1 MDFRKNHR
9 GSFLCLSIL
18 ILSFLLFATILQGC
32 GKPQDPDGPK
42 NYHTITKNGQTWYVL
57 DEEYTGDYDLQKI
70 WFLSQPR
77 EDNMDGEIL
86 YPLEGR
92 SIPKDFR
99 QETVMDRAAYE
110 TYCERFGLTP
120 AFPEH
125 KGGYAV
131 LACVSE
137 SLSAVEVQVADAIVE
152 GDTLRLL
159 VRDHFHSPYPDSLGF
174 VLTVPVS
181 AEVTKLETVPVY
193 NASEAENIQRY
204 GTPNNPNE
212 TAAPEKPVI
221 YLYPEAETLV
231 TVKLDFDGELT
242 CTYPSY
248 GDGWAVTAAPDGT
261 LTDAEGR
268 IYSYLYWEG
277 AGEGSWDFSKGF
289 CVRGADT
296 AAFLEKALADLG
308 LTRREANEFIV
319 YWLPRMEDN
328 PWNLIAFQNEAYT
341 DRACLTVDPAP
352 DTVIRVF
359 MAWQALEAP
368 IDIEPQTL
376 TAPERSGFTLVEW
389 GGAEQLTVD
398 N

>member
-32 GKPQDPDGPK
+32 GKTEDPDGPK

-57 DEEYTGDYDLQKI
+57 ESSYAGEYDLQKI
-70 WFLSQPR
+70 WFLNQPR

-86 YPLEGR
+86 YPLEGQ
-92 SIPKDFR
+92 SIPKNFR

-110 TYCERFGLTP
+110 SYCERFGLTP

-137 SLSAVEVQVADAIVE
+137 SLSAVEVQVADAIEE

-159 VRDHFHSPYPDSLGF
+159 VRDHFHNPYPDSLGF

-181 AEVTKLETVPVY
+181 AEVTKLKTVPVY

-204 GTPNNPNE
+204 GTPYNPNE
-212 TAAPEKPVI
+212 TAVPEKPVI
-221 YLYPEAETLV
+221 YLYPERETPV
-231 TVKLDFDGELT
+231 TVKLDYDGELT
-242 CTYPSY
+242 CTYPAY
-248 GDGWAVTAAPDGT
+248 RNGWAVTAAPDGT
-261 LTDAEGR
+261 LTDESGQT
-268 IYSYLYWEG
+268 YSYLYWEG

-296 AAFLEKALADLG
+296 AAFLEDALADLG

-319 YWLPRMEDN
+319 YWLPLMEDN
-328 PWNLIAFQNEAYT
+328 AWNLISFQGAAYT

-352 DTVIRVF
+352 DTVLRVF
-359 MAWQALEAP
+359 MAWQSLDEP
-368 IDIEPQTL
+368 IEIEPQTL
-376 TAPERSGFTLVEW
+376 TAPARSGFTLVEW
-389 GGAEQLTVD
+389 GGAEQLRID